1 MIPIPEPARALLTSG
16 QLAHVVTTNAD
27 GSAQISLVW
36 VGVDGDEIV
45 LAHMGH
51 GQKIRNL
58 RRDPRVSLSMEGTG
72 LEPSGLKQYLV
83 VHGTARITDG
93 GAPELLQDL
102 AHVYLGP
109 DVVFPNFPDPPP
121 GVIVHIA
128 VDRLAGPGPWNE
140 G

>member
-1 MIPIPEPARALLTSG
+1 MQIPAAAKELLTSG
-16 QLAHVVTTNAD
+16 QLAHLVTTNPD
-27 GSAQISLVW
+27 GSPQISIVW

-45 LAHMGH
+45 VAHLGS
-51 GQKIRNL
+51 GQKVRNVH
-58 RRDPRVSLSMEGTG
+58 RDPRVALSMEGTG

-83 VHGTARITDG
+83 VHGTARVTEG
-93 GAPELLQDL
+93 GGPALLQEL

-121 GVIVHIA
+121 GVVLHIA
-128 VDRLAGPGPWNE
+128 VDRVSGPGPWNE